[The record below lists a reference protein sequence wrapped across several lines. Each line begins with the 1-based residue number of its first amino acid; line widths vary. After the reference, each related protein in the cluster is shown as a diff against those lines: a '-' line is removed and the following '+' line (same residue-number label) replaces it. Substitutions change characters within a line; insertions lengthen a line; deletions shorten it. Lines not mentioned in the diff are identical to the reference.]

1 MFPFHVTPGS
11 ATPIFRQVIDQ
22 VRGAVASGQLTPG
35 DALPSVR
42 SLAAELV
49 INANTVAKA
58 YAALTRDGVI
68 QSHRG
73 RGYFV
78 AAGRKI
84 YTAAESRRRVE
95 GSLRPVLA
103 EARSLGM
110 SADQIR
116 SLVDKQL
123 AELTPPPEK
132 PS

>member
-1 MFPFHVTPGS
+1 MFTFHVTPGS

-22 VRGAVASGQLTPG
+22 VRGGVASGQLTPG

-58 YAALTRDGVI
+58 YAQLAGDGVI
-68 QSHRG
+68 QSQRG

-95 GSLRPVLA
+95 ASLRPALA

-116 SLVDKQL
+116 DLVEEQL
-123 AELTPPPEK
+123 TDLTPPESPA
-132 PS
+132 